1 MIGRFRRE
9 VLVSWCMKNSA
20 LIGGLGK
27 TVEIDEGKFRKRKY
41 NVRRVMEGQWVFGG
55 VCRVTKDFF
64 SYPLR
69 KEART
74 RQ

>member
-1 MIGRFRRE
+1 
-9 VLVSWCMKNSA
+9 MKNSA
-20 LIGGLGK
+20 LIGDPGK
-27 TVEIDEGKFRKRKY
+27 TVEIDEGKFRKRKF
-41 NVRRVMEGQWVFGG
+41 NVGGVTESQWMFGG